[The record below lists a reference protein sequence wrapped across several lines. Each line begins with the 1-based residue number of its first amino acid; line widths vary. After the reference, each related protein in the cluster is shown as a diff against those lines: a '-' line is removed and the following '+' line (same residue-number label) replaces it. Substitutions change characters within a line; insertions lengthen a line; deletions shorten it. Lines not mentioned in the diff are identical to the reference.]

1 MHRKRHGMCFRDST
15 YKNRDISDL
24 IYVRSEQANITHA
37 TIFIYLLLLN
47 PKSNQYV
54 VESVSSSICWFLF
67 LKKKKKKKRKK
78 DATSY
83 LN

>member
-37 TIFIYLLLLN
+37 TIFI
-47 PKSNQYV
+47 PT
-54 VESVSSSICWFLF
+54 SSQSKIKPVRC
-67 LKKKKKKKRKK
+67 
-78 DATSY
+78 
-83 LN
+83 